1 MSSLPV
7 RSRMAPPPDGNPLGE
22 GGAQRQTGE
31 PELDLRV
38 GALVVYGE
46 HGVGRVTRR
55 SDGGSGGGGTVVV
68 EFASDLSVTLP
79 IDRAVLCLRS
89 LANAVELARVEDA
102 LRSRDAV
109 VEKSWQVRTK
119 TTRTKIAAGEAVGLA
134 EVVRD
139 AVGRERQLAAGSG
152 LSSYERELYL
162 KARRLLAAELGVAT
176 GTDETQ
182 AEAWIEVQLDGTA
195 AGPE

>member
-7 RSRMAPPPDGNPLGE
+7 RSRTAPPPDGNPLG
-22 GGAQRQTGE
+22 GSGAQRQAGE

-38 GALVVYGE
+38 GAVVVYGE

-55 SDGGSGGGGTVVV
+55 SDKGNGGGTVVV

-89 LANAVELARVEDA
+89 LASAVELARVEDA
-102 LRSRDAV
+102 LRARDTV

-119 TTRTKIAAGEAVGLA
+119 TTRTKIASGEAVGLA

-139 AVGRERQLAAGSG
+139 AVGRERQMAAGSG

-176 GTDETQ
+176 GTDEAQ
-182 AEAWIEVQLDGTA
+182 AEAWIEVQLAGTA
-195 AGPE
+195 AG

>member
-7 RSRMAPPPDGNPLGE
+7 RSRTVPPPDGKPLGAA
-22 GGAQRQTGE
+22 GTQHQAGE

-38 GALVVYGE
+38 GAVVVYGE
-46 HGVGRVTRR
+46 HGVGRVTQR
-55 SDGGSGGGGTVVV
+55 SDKGSSGGTVVV

-89 LANAVELARVEDA
+89 LASAVELARVEDA
-102 LRSRDAV
+102 LRARDTV

-119 TTRTKIAAGEAVGLA
+119 TTRTKIASGEAVGLA

-176 GTDETQ
+176 GTDEAQ
-182 AEAWIEVQLDGTA
+182 AEAWIEVQLAGTA
-195 AGPE
+195 AG

>member
-7 RSRMAPPPDGNPLGE
+7 PSRMALQPDGNPLGD
-22 GGAQRQTGE
+22 GRDAGSPA
-31 PELDLRV
+31 LDLRV

-46 HGVGRVTRR
+46 HGVGRVSRR
-55 SDGGSGGGGTVVV
+55 TAAKSGTGGTVVV
-68 EFASDLSVTLP
+68 EFAADLSVTLP
-79 IDRAVLCLRS
+79 LERAALCLRS
-89 LANAVELARVEDA
+89 LANEVDLARVEDA
-102 LRSRDAV
+102 LRSQDAV

-119 TTRTKIAAGEAVGLA
+119 TTRTKIASGEAVGLA

-176 GTDETQ
+176 GTDEIQ
-182 AEAWIEVQLDGTA
+182 AEAWIEGQLAVTA

>member
-1 MSSLPV
+1 M
-7 RSRMAPPPDGNPLGE
+7 
-22 GGAQRQTGE
+22 
-31 PELDLRV
+31 
-38 GALVVYGE
+38 VVYGE
-46 HGVGRVTRR
+46 HGVGRVTQR
-55 SDGGSGGGGTVVV
+55 SDKGNGGGTVVV

-89 LANAVELARVEDA
+89 LASAVELARVEDA
-102 LRSRDAV
+102 LRARDTV

-119 TTRTKIAAGEAVGLA
+119 TTRTKIASGEAVGLA

-139 AVGRERQLAAGSG
+139 AVGRERQMAAGSG

-176 GTDETQ
+176 GTDEAQ
-182 AEAWIEVQLDGTA
+182 AEAWIEVQLAGTA
-195 AGPE
+195 AG